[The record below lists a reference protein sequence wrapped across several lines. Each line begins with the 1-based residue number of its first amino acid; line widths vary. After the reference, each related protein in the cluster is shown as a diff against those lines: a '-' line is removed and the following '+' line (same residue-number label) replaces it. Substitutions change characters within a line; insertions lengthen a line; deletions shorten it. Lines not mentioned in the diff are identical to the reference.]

1 MNRMRYPNIEKERIR
16 NGMGKVKFARSVGSP
31 PTTVKNWQSVKTEIP
46 ASKIIVMA
54 KLFNVSTDY
63 LLGRTTSHQ

>member
-1 MNRMRYPNIEKERIR
+1 MRYPNIETERTK
-16 NGMGKVKFARSVGSP
+16 NGMGKVKFAHSIGSS
-31 PTTVKNWQSVKTEIP
+31 PTTVKNWQSGKTEIP

-63 LLGRTTSHQ
+63 LLGRTANN

>member
-1 MNRMRYPNIEKERIR
+1 MRYKNIEAERAR
-16 NGMGKVKFARSVGSP
+16 NGMTKEKLATSLGVSVS
-31 PTTVKNWQSVKTEIP
+31 TVKNWQSGKTEIP

-63 LLGRTTSHQ
+63 LLGRNTSR

>member
-1 MNRMRYPNIEKERIR
+1 MHYPNIETERIR
-16 NGMGKVKFARSVGSP
+16 NGMGKVKFAHSIGSS
-31 PTTVKNWQSVKTEIP
+31 PTTVKNWQSGKTEIP

-63 LLGRTTSHQ
+63 LLGRTANN

>member
-1 MNRMRYPNIEKERIR
+1 MRYPNIETERSR
-16 NGMGKVKFARSVGSP
+16 NGIGKVKFAHSIGSS
-31 PTTVKNWQSVKTEIP
+31 PTTVKNWQNGKTEIP

-63 LLGRTTSHQ
+63 LLGRSTSN

>member
-1 MNRMRYPNIEKERIR
+1 MHYPNIETERIR
-16 NGMGKVKFARSVGSP
+16 NGMGKVKFVHSIGSS
-31 PTTVKNWQSVKTEIP
+31 PTTVKNWQSGKTEIP

-63 LLGRTTSHQ
+63 LLGRTANN